1 MHRGRERR
9 ESGHGVRRF
18 SGLASTR
25 CTRGVCAAAICESP
39 RLRGPAMAFHG
50 RAVNEERTGGKNLKT
65 TISAI
70 SGFLSVSQCRGVP
83 VVNVH
88 FRSAGITSLGMGQWW
103 RRWPLAKEG
112 LFQAIRRYQ
121 NKFLLQRCPDELHA
135 LQVPHRYRE
144 CGQSY
149 PHHTCTH
156 AYVYNRNRVPCEGA
170 GAQSEAPLTGTHQ
183 TKHPNDDPKQT
194 NKQALTRTGEAG
206 GDGHDI
212 VAVHVRR

>member
-18 SGLASTR
+18 SGLASTK
-25 CTRGVCAAAICESP
+25 CTRGVCAAAICESH
-39 RLRGPAMAFHG
+39 RLRGPAMASQVP
-50 RAVNEERTGGKNLKT
+50 AVNEERDGRQKFENDDLSNLRV
-65 TISAI
+65 
-70 SGFLSVSQCRGVP
+70 LSVNAEAFSVM
-83 VVNVH
+83 NVH
-88 FRSAGITSLGMGQWW
+88 FRSAGITRLGMGQWW

-135 LQVPHRYRE
+135 LQVTHRHRE

-149 PHHTCTH
+149 SHHTCTH